1 MNIKSLLV
9 AAALSLGALSAQATS
24 YTFSQ
29 TGFTGGGSISGSF
42 TGVDLNNDGIL
53 GSSISEI
60 SAFSLSFT
68 GDSQVASFSLG
79 LNDLSGLVFYIQ
91 KGNFIGEDGAA
102 STGEGIG
109 AYNTNFSYFS
119 GIGQDL
125 NFTGGNGGQIGDG
138 EFNVFTTTNSLISV
152 TAVPEP
158 ASFAMLLAGLGLMG
172 AVAVRRKLM

>member
-9 AAALSLGALSAQATS
+9 ATALSLGSLSAQAAS

-29 TGFTGGGSISGSF
+29 TGFSGGGSISGSF
-42 TGVDLNNDGIL
+42 TGDDLNNDGVL

-60 SAFSLSFT
+60 SAFSLNFS
-68 GDSQVASFSLG
+68 GDSQIVNFSLG
-79 LNDLSGLVFYIQ
+79 RNDLSGLVFYLNS
-91 KGNFIGEDGAA
+91 GNFIGEDGAA
-102 STGEGIG
+102 GVGEGIG

-119 GIGQDL
+119 GIGQEL
-125 NFTGGNGGQIGDG
+125 NSTGGNGGQAGDG
-138 EFNVFTTTNSLISV
+138 LFAALTTTSSLISV